1 VTRII
6 SLYPS
11 PALRELGPAEPDTTI
26 VVPVWGAYGGSTLL
40 EALASLR
47 AQDPPAR
54 ILVVDNAS
62 DEPLPDLGDAEV
74 VVAPRRLTVGA
85 ARNLGLERVRTPY
98 VLFWD
103 ADDLML
109 PGTLPFLRER
119 LAGDDGVIAAA
130 SAIMEEEPRMPH
142 RWPRP
147 WTAPLT
153 RFPKVFALAHSVWS
167 LFPSTGSTIMRS
179 AAVKESGGYADANSG
194 EDWVL
199 GVSLAFRGRL
209 EIHSRPGRV
218 YRRRVGSLWERRRA
232 PRHHLRHGAAV
243 RERLRSDPGIPRWAK
258 QLVPAIAVLQVIAVV
273 AVRPLAKAGR
283 ALIQGG
289 RGEQLEPRR

>member
-1 VTRII
+1 
-6 SLYPS
+6 
-11 PALRELGPAEPDTTI
+11 LRDLAPAEPDTTI
-26 VVPVWGAYGGSTLL
+26 VVPVWGPYGGSTLL

-62 DEPLPDLGDAEV
+62 DEPLPDLGDAELIM
-74 VVAPRRLTVGA
+74 APRRLTVGA
-85 ARNLGLERVRTPY
+85 ARNLGLERVGTPY

-109 PGTLPFLRER
+109 PGTVPFLRER
-119 LAGDDGVIAAA
+119 LAADDGVIAAA
-130 SAIMEEEPRMPH
+130 AAIMEEEPRMPH

-153 RFPKVFALAHSVWS
+153 RLPKAFALAHSVWS
-167 LFPSTGSTIMRS
+167 LFPSTGSTIMRA
-179 AAVKESGGYADANSG
+179 AAVRESGGYADANSG

-218 YRRRVGSLWERRRA
+218 YRRRVGSLWEQRRA

-243 RERLRSDPGIPRWAK
+243 RERLRSDPGIPGWAK
-258 QLVPAIAVLQVIAVV
+258 RLVPAIAALQVV
-273 AVRPLAKAGR
+273 AVTVIRPLVKAGR
-283 ALIQGG
+283 ALLQGG
-289 RGEQLEPRR
+289 RGGRPRARS